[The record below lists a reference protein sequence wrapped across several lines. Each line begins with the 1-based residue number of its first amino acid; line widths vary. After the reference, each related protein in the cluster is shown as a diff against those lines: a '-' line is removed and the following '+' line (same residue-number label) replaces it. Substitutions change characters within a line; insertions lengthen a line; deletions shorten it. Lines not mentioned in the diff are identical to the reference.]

1 MYQFNRLGKG
11 CLSYMVI
18 SNGEAAVIDA
28 VRTAEAYE
36 EFAKEHGVTIKNVM
50 DTHLHA
56 DHISGGRKLAEK

>member
-1 MYQFNRLGKG
+1 
-11 CLSYMVI
+11 MVI

-36 EFAKEHGVTIKNVM
+36 EFAKEHAVTITNVM

-56 DHISGGRKLAEK
+56 DHISEDVS

>member
-1 MYQFNRLGKG
+1 MKQR
-11 CLSYMVI
+11 
-18 SNGEAAVIDA
+18 VIDA

-36 EFAKEHGVTIKNVM
+36 EFAKEHAVTITNVM

>member
-28 VRTAEAYE
+28 VEQPRHMKNLR
-36 EFAKEHGVTIKNVM
+36 KEHAVTITNVM
-50 DTHLHA
+50 DTHLH
-56 DHISGGRKLAEK
+56 RPYFRRT

>member
-1 MYQFNRLGKG
+1 
-11 CLSYMVI
+11 MVV

-28 VRTAEAYE
+28 IRTVEAYE
-36 EFAKEHGVTIKNVM
+36 QFAKENDVTITNVM